1 MSELGTFSVSLAV
14 ADIHRSKAFYEALGF
29 AEVGGNIDENWIVL
43 SSGSTVVGLFQGMF
57 EKNIMTFNPGGTPRT
72 PLWEEPDFTDV
83 RVIQQRIEDAGIELA
98 VKAEGESGPAH
109 CVLEDPDGNQIM
121 FDQHR

>member
-14 ADIHRSKAFYEALGF
+14 ADIARSKAFYEAVGF
-29 AEVGGNIDENWIVL
+29 AEIGGNFDENWVIM
-43 SSGSTVVGLFQGMF
+43 SSGSTVIGLFQGMF
-57 EKNIMTFNPGGTPRT
+57 DKNIMTFNPGGAPGTPT
-72 PLWEEPDFTDV
+72 WDEPEFTDV
-83 RVIQQRIEDAGIELA
+83 RAIEKRIQDAGIELL
-98 VKAEGESGPAH
+98 VKVDAESGPAH